1 MKVMENY
8 RDFEIGPDPFGR
20 TWHVQ
25 FKYLQTGISIRH
37 ADSVDVCFL
46 LTSGEE
52 TLKRVI
58 VLHHPD
64 VLAYTKRKG
73 AILSDTWCSRIAAFK
88 LSLTGLREIPDL
100 GNVRDEINHL
110 VHKHEAFAAEVNP
123 KTSEPCPGPQKYA
136 RFGTKS

>member
-1 MKVMENY
+1 MILMENY

-20 TWHVQ
+20 TWHIL

-46 LTSGEE
+46 ATCADE

-58 VLHHPD
+58 VLNHPD

-73 AILSDTWCSRIAAFK
+73 MILSDTWCSRIAAFK
-88 LSLTGLREIPDL
+88 LKHAIENGEDMEKDYLVLTPVEIEQIDYSLRKWEEEWLRT
-100 GNVRDEINHL
+100 H
-110 VHKHEAFAAEVNP
+110 AA
-123 KTSEPCPGPQKYA
+123 
-136 RFGTKS
+136 